1 VQEHANVA
9 HYLGLIDKQQ
19 SFEVQEMAREVVD
32 HIDKQVI
39 LSLSLLFAN
48 LGFTTIVAMSFSWLL
63 VVAFQGQEF

>member
-32 HIDKQVI
+32 HIDK
-39 LSLSLLFAN
+39 
-48 LGFTTIVAMSFSWLL
+48 
-63 VVAFQGQEF
+63 